1 MSLLHLHVVLFR
13 LFSSFSLQLLSRTL
27 LDLGRSVL
35 PPPPLPHRIDD
46 SLGIDWSPGMDVPF
60 DIKLMYFVQ
69 CGFYLH
75 SIYGTLYMDYKRK
88 DFYVML
94 LHHVLTM
101 TLIFVSY
108 ATR

>member
-1 MSLLHLHVVLFR
+1 MNEK
-13 LFSSFSLQLLSRTL
+13 SFFEKKNSF
-27 LDLGRSVL
+27 DL
-35 PPPPLPHRIDD
+35 
-46 SLGIDWSPGMDVPF
+46 DWSPRMMVPF

-94 LHHVLTM
+94 IHHVLTM
-101 TLIFVSY
+101 ILIFVSY

>member
-1 MSLLHLHVVLFR
+1 MIILFNPI
-13 LFSSFSLQLLSRTL
+13 LFGMVSKFVFLKSKTNRFFS
-27 LDLGRSVL
+27 
-35 PPPPLPHRIDD
+35 
-46 SLGIDWSPGMDVPF
+46 IDWSSGMYVPF

-88 DFYVML
+88 DFYAML
-94 LHHVLTM
+94 IHHVLTM

>member
-1 MSLLHLHVVLFR
+1 MVSAIEMNDRCSKEVRH
-13 LFSSFSLQLLSRTL
+13 
-27 LDLGRSVL
+27 
-35 PPPPLPHRIDD
+35 
-46 SLGIDWSPGMDVPF
+46 IDWSSGMFVPF

-101 TLIFVSY
+101 ILILVSY

>member
-1 MSLLHLHVVLFR
+1 M
-13 LFSSFSLQLLSRTL
+13 
-27 LDLGRSVL
+27 
-35 PPPPLPHRIDD
+35 I
-46 SLGIDWSPGMDVPF
+46 VPF

-75 SIYGTLYMDYKRK
+75 SMYATLYMDYKRK
-88 DFYVML
+88 DFYVMI

>member
-1 MSLLHLHVVLFR
+1 MLSDWNVVLVFA
-13 LFSSFSLQLLSRTL
+13 L
-27 LDLGRSVL
+27 
-35 PPPPLPHRIDD
+35 
-46 SLGIDWSPGMDVPF
+46 DWSSGMIVPF
-60 DIKLMYFVQ
+60 DIQLMYFVQ

-75 SIYGTLYMDYKRK
+75 SIYATLYMDHKRK

>member
-1 MSLLHLHVVLFR
+1 MHVHGLIVFIYFIIVIVIFVNHILFGMVSSIEFEFEKKQTNQFPHLDW
-13 LFSSFSLQLLSRTL
+13 TP
-27 LDLGRSVL
+27 GISV
-35 PPPPLPHRIDD
+35 PL
-46 SLGIDWSPGMDVPF
+46 
-60 DIKLMYFVQ
+60 DIKIMYFVQ

>member
-1 MSLLHLHVVLFR
+1 MY
-13 LFSSFSLQLLSRTL
+13 
-27 LDLGRSVL
+27 
-35 PPPPLPHRIDD
+35 
-46 SLGIDWSPGMDVPF
+46 VPF